1 MEKPSREQM
10 QGLAVLLE
18 RLTRQDGTHQS
29 EAIASLCLY
38 RASRP
43 GEAMPVLYRPSLCI
57 IAQGTKEVRLGDEAF
72 RYDPAHYLL
81 TSVDLPVTGQV
92 MEATAKAPYLSLSL
106 NLEPADIQGLTLD
119 KDLPPAPL
127 SSSPRGIAVSR
138 VDTELLDAV
147 LRLVRLLERPR
158 DIPILAPLII
168 REIQYRLLMGEQEG
182 YLRRMMAANS
192 EVQRIARAIQW
203 LKLHFAEPVRIE
215 EVAREAFMSPSGLY
229 HHFKAV
235 TAMSPLQYQ
244 KQLRLQEARR
254 LLLSEG
260 LDAAAAGFRVG
271 YESPSQ
277 FSREYRRQFG
287 APPLQD
293 RTLALSAA
301 ASAPSDG

>member
-1 MEKPSREQM
+1 MEKLSGESMRE
-10 QGLAVLLE
+10 LTILLE
-18 RLTRQDGTHQS
+18 GLTKEDGIHQS

-43 GEAMPVLYRPSLCI
+43 GGAVPVLYRPSLCI

-72 RYDPAHYLL
+72 RYNPAHYLL
-81 TSVDLPVTGQV
+81 TSVDLPVVGQIL
-92 MEATAKAPYLSLSL
+92 EATQKAPYLSLSL

-119 KDLPPAPL
+119 RDLPTAPL
-127 SSSPRGIAVSR
+127 SASSRGIAVSQL
-138 VDTELLDAV
+138 DPELLDAV

-192 EVQRIARAIQW
+192 EVQRIARAIHW
-203 LKLHFAEPVRIE
+203 LKLHFAEPIRIE

-260 LDAAAAGFRVG
+260 LDAATAGFRVG

-287 APPLQD
+287 APPLRD

-301 ASAPSDG
+301 ASAPLDG